1 MRTLVLILL
10 VTQPVIKE
18 YDCGNP
24 IYDEPATC
32 VKICTSQLK
41 KKVWAVKPL
50 SWPVTEQE
58 KEVVPQ
64 GRICACYTERVVVI
78 DGVVPTAEMPPE
90 VIK

>member
-1 MRTLVLILL
+1 MRTLVLVLL

-18 YDCGNP
+18 YDCGKP

-41 KKVWAVKPL
+41 KKVYAVKSL
-50 SWPVTEQE
+50 SWPVTDGE
-58 KEVVPQ
+58 KE
-64 GRICACYTERVVVI
+64 GRVCACYTERVLAI
-78 DGVVPTAEMPPE
+78 DGVVPTAEMPLE